1 MNTNERLIWYNI
13 RMSNEMFERNLP
25 PYLAHDLMTD
35 LQRQFYKTYLAARY
49 AAMFGPLSSRK
60 GSPKIS
66 HTICE

>member
-1 MNTNERLIWYNI
+1 
-13 RMSNEMFERNLP
+13 MSNEMFERNLP
-25 PYLAHDLMTD
+25 PFLAHDLMTD
-35 LQRQFYKTYLAARY
+35 LQHQFYKTYLAARY

>member
-1 MNTNERLIWYNI
+1 MTRRFCYNI

-49 AAMFGPLSSRK
+49 KVMFGPLSSL
-60 GSPKIS
+60 
-66 HTICE
+66 